1 MKVCAIILVLAVD
14 DGDDVDA
21 MIIMIK
27 NDKGMS
33 YELIF
38 LKVSD
43 WQIDLDLFR
52 FRIGMVCSICF
63 FLIVT
68 VSMSI
73 SVEISIHQ

>member
-43 WQIDLDLFR
+43 WQIDLELFR
-52 FRIGMVCSICF
+52 FRIGMVCSIWFC
-63 FLIVT
+63 LKVT

-73 SVEISIHQ
+73 SVDISIHQ